1 LLEKGNKMET
11 TFGIVS
17 CCQND
22 GLTNCKY
29 EEIHNFAP
37 QKVPISPVAPVAQQ
51 VI

>member
-1 LLEKGNKMET
+1 MEI

-29 EEIHNFAP
+29 EEIHNFAT
-37 QKVPISPVAPVAQQ
+37 QNVLISPVAPVAQR